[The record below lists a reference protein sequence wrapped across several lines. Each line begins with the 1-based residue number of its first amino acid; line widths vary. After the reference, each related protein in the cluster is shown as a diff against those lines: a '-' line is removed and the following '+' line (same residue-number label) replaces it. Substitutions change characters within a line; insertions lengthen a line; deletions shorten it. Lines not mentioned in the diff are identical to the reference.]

1 MNRLVERVSEYMQE
15 HHMVEN
21 GQKIVVGVSGGADS
35 MALLSV
41 LSELADAFGIS
52 LVVVHVNH
60 GIRGKSAD
68 ADQAYVEKFCA
79 DRGIASCSFHIDLNR
94 FAQKEGMSLEEA
106 GRYYRYQCFEK
117 VRKEVNGH
125 KIAVAHHQ
133 GDACET
139 ILFNMFRG
147 TGLKG
152 LTGILPVRDAIIR
165 PLLCVNRGDIEKY
178 LQQRGISWQTDET
191 NLTDDY
197 SRNKIRHHVIPYIEE
212 HINSA
217 SGQHIQ
223 EMAELL
229 RDVSDY
235 LDLQSAEAFDT
246 CVRVGENPI
255 CVIQAEEFS
264 KLHVVIQREVL
275 RRAIHVAAG
284 KLKDIDKEHVEM
296 VRGLFGKYVG
306 RRCHLP
312 YQLQAVRTYDGVMI
326 KKEMQQADAED
337 EGMCVDI
344 HGTGV
349 YKVSGRFAN
358 VPKIEGVA
366 AGQAGGSKNDG
377 LTISFEMKEDFHMEE
392 IPINRY
398 TKWFDYDT
406 IRNGLSIRTRE
417 NGDYIVLDGQG
428 HKKLLK
434 RWMIDEKIPREERDR
449 LLLLADGSHILWI
462 IGYRISDSCKVSAS
476 TERVLEVQVRCETDK
491 RRNNQYTIDRERS
504 GYPDLRTG

>member
-41 LSELADAFGIS
+41 LSELANVFGFS

-60 GIRGKSAD
+60 GLRGKSAD
-68 ADQAYVEKFCA
+68 GDQAFVENFCQKE
-79 DRGIASCSFHIDLNR
+79 GIVSYSFHIDLRR
-94 FAQKEGMSLEEA
+94 FAQKEGMTLEEA
-106 GRYYRYQCFEK
+106 GRYYRYQCFEN
-117 VRKEVNGH
+117 VRKEVGAH

-133 GDACET
+133 EDACET
-139 ILFNMFRG
+139 ILFNIFRG
-147 TGLKG
+147 TGIKG

-165 PLLCVNRGDIEKY
+165 PLLCTGRQDIEKY
-178 LQQRGISWQTDET
+178 LQERGISWRTDET

-197 SRNKIRHHVIPYIEE
+197 SRNKIRHHVIPYVEE

-223 EMAELL
+223 EMAELM

-235 LDLQSAEAFDT
+235 LDEQGALAFDD
-246 CVRVGENPI
+246 CVTVGEHPI
-255 CVIQAEEFS
+255 CAIHGAAFAN
-264 KLHVVIQREVL
+264 LHVVIQREVL

-284 KLKDIDKEHVEM
+284 KLKDVDKEHIEM
-296 VRGLFGKYVG
+296 VRELFGKHVG

-312 YQLQAVRTYDGVMI
+312 YQLEAVRTYDGVDI
-326 KKEMQQADAED
+326 KKVSNRADEPD
-337 EGMCVDI
+337 LSICVD
-344 HGTGV
+344 
-349 YKVSGRFAN
+349 VS
-358 VPKIEGVA
+358 VPGHYVIPELSADVELKLKE
-366 AGQAGGSKNDG
+366 
-377 LTISFEMKEDFHMEE
+377 SFQMEE

-406 IRNGLSIRTRE
+406 IKDSLSIRTRE
-417 NGDYIVLDGQG
+417 NGDYLVLDGQG

-434 RWMIDEKIPREERDR
+434 RWMIDEKIPREERDQM
-449 LLLLADGSHILWI
+449 LLLADGSHILWI
-462 IGYRISDSCKVSAS
+462 IGYRISDSYKVTSS
-476 TERVLEVQVRCETDK
+476 TRRVLEVNVRCENRE
-491 RRNNQYTIDRERS
+491 RRYDLGTIDRERS
-504 GYPDLRTG
+504 GCPDLRTG